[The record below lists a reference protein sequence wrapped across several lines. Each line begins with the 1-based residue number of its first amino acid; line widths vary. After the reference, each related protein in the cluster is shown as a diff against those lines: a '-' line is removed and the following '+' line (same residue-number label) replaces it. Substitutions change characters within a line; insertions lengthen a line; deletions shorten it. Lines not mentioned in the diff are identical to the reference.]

1 MMSILKHVGQSM
13 FNKYKVGDIKTIEV
27 EFK

>member
-1 MMSILKHVGQSM
+1 MMSILKYVGQSR
-13 FNKYKVGDIKTIEV
+13 FNKDKVGDIKTIEV